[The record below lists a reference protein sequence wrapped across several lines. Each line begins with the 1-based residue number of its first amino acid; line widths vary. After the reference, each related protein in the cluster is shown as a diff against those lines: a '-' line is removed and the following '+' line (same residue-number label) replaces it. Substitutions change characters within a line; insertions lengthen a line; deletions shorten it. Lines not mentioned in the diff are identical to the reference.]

1 MGDFLGSI
9 DAWTPCLATLGDSKS
24 TGHIVTD
31 DTLPQLGM
39 MWALLELALMLVGT
53 SFGATLDASWSVG
66 HIVTDHSAPP
76 WDHGGFS
83 GKH

>member
-1 MGDFLGSI
+1 VLSSGDI
-9 DAWTPCLATLGDSKS
+9 
-24 TGHIVTD
+24 
-31 DTLPQLGM
+31 
-39 MWALLELALMLVGT
+39 LELALMLVGT